1 MNYRLTLDVEFD
13 PQGTTPAD
21 LKANLFQVVKDAM
34 NNGTLT
40 GETPATVEHYAFSV
54 KRIDG
59 NTEIEQHDDR
69 GDEQQR
75 RNEKKR
81 DILTLGDRVILRDI
95 LRTIL
100 MDDDLRRGFRGS
112 CVLTTRDMNRLY
124 KKLERGIDDEIG
136 AIPGPMGG

>member
-112 CVLTTRDMNRLY
+112 CVVTTRELERVHGRLD
-124 KKLERGIDDEIG
+124 RGIDNEIG